1 MVVKTVKQ
9 QEETLADSLIQTLRN
24 PTRASIFYRLIQKP
38 ESTATEISR
47 NLGEHV
53 DVIYYHLKLL
63 RKAGLISDPRVVAQK
78 TYVEKYYSLRPDF
91 KEKFMQSI
99 GSFKARKKEL
109 SLDEFR
115 EMQIALLTVIQSI
128 IVSSMRRLKKVDSN
142 VIDKIKNE
150 KSIES
155 RIIFC
160 SKERY
165 DQLLEKLREVAK
177 SGVSEMFDPIPKE
190 RVIALIAVPKL
201 NENPKNIKTKD
212 DARVW

>member
-9 QEETLADSLIQTLRN
+9 QEETFADSLIQMLRN

-63 RKAGLISDPRVVAQK
+63 KKAGLISDPKIVAQK
-78 TYVEKYYSLRPDF
+78 TYVEKYYSLRSDF
-91 KEKFMQSI
+91 KDKFMQSI

-109 SLDEFR
+109 SSDEFR

-128 IVSSMRRLKKVDSN
+128 VVSSMRRLKKVDSN

-177 SGVSEMFDPIPKE
+177 SSVSEMFDPIPKE
-190 RVIALIAVPKL
+190 RVIALLAMPKL
-201 NENPKNIKTKD
+201 NEKSKE
-212 DARVW
+212 

>member
-1 MVVKTVKQ
+1 MVVVKTAKQ
-9 QEETLADSLIQTLRN
+9 QEETFADSLIRTLRN
-24 PTRASIFYRLIQKP
+24 PIRASIFYRLIQKQ

-47 NLGEHV
+47 DLGEHV

-63 RKAGLISDPRVVAQK
+63 RKAGIISDPRVVPQK

-109 SLDEFR
+109 SSEEFR

-128 IVSSMRRLKKVDSN
+128 IASSMKRLKKVDSN
-142 VIDKIKNE
+142 VIDKMKSEKN
-150 KSIES
+150 IES
-155 RIIFC
+155 RIVFC

-165 DQLLEKLREVAK
+165 DQLLGKLREVAK

-190 RVIALIAVPKL
+190 RVIALIAMPKL
-201 NENPKNIKTKD
+201 NENPKNSKNEG
-212 DARVW
+212 